1 MAKFCAFPSPHWL
14 QYNLLWELDS
24 RLYHSQLIKMKVRY
38 RETGREEKVS
48 LQNCLFE
55 NGVNIKSP
63 ASGSCIYVAHA
74 LFLTYSFQENAAKVT
89 GVNLFIWNREKY
101 LNDYKCSSVY
111 IYQMILIL
119 CGLCFM
125 FSWESSVHRLIYQD
139 FSRMVPKCNGNQME
153 FWYLTGIGARWHNVY
168 VKINIVF
175 EILWLWECFR
185 NSFWENEHLKTV
197 TGFQKEQKQ
206 P

>member
-1 MAKFCAFPSPHWL
+1 MQWFLSLSIFHFISFKITLILVFFYFKKKKWKYCFVAKFCAFPSPHWL

-38 RETGREEKVS
+38 WEIGREEKVS

-55 NGVNIKSP
+55 NGVKIKSP
-63 ASGSCIYVAHA
+63 ASGSCIDVAPA

-119 CGLCFM
+119 CGLCFT

-153 FWYLTGIGARWHNVY
+153 FWYLQALVLGGTMY
-168 VKINIVF
+168 M
-175 EILWLWECFR
+175 
-185 NSFWENEHLKTV
+185 LK
-197 TGFQKEQKQ
+197 
-206 P
+206 

>member
-153 FWYLTGIGARWHNVY
+153 FWYLQALVLGGTMY
-168 VKINIVF
+168 M
-175 EILWLWECFR
+175 
-185 NSFWENEHLKTV
+185 LK
-197 TGFQKEQKQ
+197 
-206 P
+206 